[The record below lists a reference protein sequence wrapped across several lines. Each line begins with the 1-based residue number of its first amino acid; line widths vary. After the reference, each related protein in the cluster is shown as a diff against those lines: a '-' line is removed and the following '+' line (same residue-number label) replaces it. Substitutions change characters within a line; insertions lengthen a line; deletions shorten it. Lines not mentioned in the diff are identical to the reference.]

1 MRLTNY
7 LMVLNCIC
15 LATACTSAPQPASAI
30 TPTMAVTPTARP
42 FTPTAGTPPAPAT
55 PDYKSDGESLLSNIP
70 QCAGMEVQENPI
82 TFSWPNLEQITGATW
97 GYYSCD
103 QPQAAVAAFYRSQLP
118 GEPYNY
124 MEVNWVE
131 RAQGVVGVYYVLV
144 STYLY
149 VWMIPQ
155 PDNPQ
160 RSYVIVALSS
170 EAVDC

>member
-1 MRLTNY
+1 
-7 LMVLNCIC
+7 
-15 LATACTSAPQPASAI
+15 
-30 TPTMAVTPTARP
+30 
-42 FTPTAGTPPAPAT
+42 
-55 PDYKSDGESLLSNIP
+55 
-70 QCAGMEVQENPI
+70 MEVQESPI
-82 TFSWPNLEQITGATW
+82 AFSWPNIEQITDATW

-103 QPQAAVAAFYRSQLP
+103 QPQAAVAAFYRAQLP